1 VLVVSYV
8 GLVGAFML
16 VSLGAFMLVS
26 APVFGMVVVSFFT
39 APVLAVVSYPLFT
52 AVVSLFSG
60 AAPVSSERLWQ
71 AAKVAA
77 AARIQRVF
85 MISPS
90 GDRCPARSGRRRRL
104 SSAAG
109 LRSQA

>member
-26 APVFGMVVVSFFT
+26 LGAFMLVSFFT

-90 GDRCPARSGRRRRL
+90 GDRCPARPGRRRRL